1 MSLMEK
7 MREHL
12 DGEHYDALMVVP
24 HPEKEGSLHI
34 EFLRYKEPGEPHD
47 PNEVGEW
54 HDIFLFQEN
63 EDGEFYNKDRFS
75 AVLLDPIEY
84 SSRLAKGGVYGIIG
98 KKTSTSNEFF
108 DDIEKKW
115 DEE

>member
-1 MSLMEK
+1 MNLAET

-12 DGEHYDALMVVP
+12 GEDTYDALMVVP
-24 HPEKEGSLHI
+24 HPENEGSLHI
-34 EFLRYKEPGEPHD
+34 EFLKYKEPGDLHD
-47 PNEVGEW
+47 PNELGKW
-54 HDIFLFQEN
+54 HEIFLFQEN
-63 EDGEFYNKDRFS
+63 EEGDFFNKDRFS

-84 SSRLAKGGVYGIIG
+84 SSRLAKGGVYSIIG
-98 KKTSTSNEFF
+98 KKTTTSDDFF